1 MADNESKEINT
12 EEKPKFRSHLNEGY
26 WFDVGKRLVDGA
38 ETNLNTS
45 AEKFEKLILWFWGI
59 YTTIV
64 GLARV

>member
-38 ETNLNTS
+38 ETNL
-45 AEKFEKLILWFWGI
+45 K
-59 YTTIV
+59 V
-64 GLARV
+64 LAASLYLPVRVFRLEP